1 MQKLAEICVRRPVL
15 ATVIIL
21 ALVVVGAFSYFKLGV
36 DRFPNVEFPFV
47 IVTTVL
53 PGAAPEE
60 IETELTDKIEE
71 SVNTISGID
80 ELTSFSSENVSVV
93 MVSFTLE
100 KDRDVAAQEVRD
112 KVSSILGD
120 LPQDA
125 EPPIIQSFDPG
136 AIPVVTI
143 AVSGP
148 GSQRDISEYV
158 DKNLRRRLETVYGVG
173 QVLVIGARPR
183 QINVIVDNAKL
194 TGQGLTAAQV
204 VAALQSQNIQIPG
217 GKVEQGVRDLTLR
230 TYGRVGSPESF
241 GNIPIATVN
250 GTAIRVR
257 DVARVEDSMSEI
269 ESAAT
274 VSGKSAVVLM
284 VRKQSGTNAIEIVN
298 GIKARVAEVQPT
310 LPKGYKLDII
320 RDQSEFV
327 LAAVGAVKEHLI
339 LGSIFAALVVWLFLS
354 SPRFWHVL
362 AMIGSTLLFYS
373 LVWGFHGVRETM
385 PSVHFSP
392 LFLILFMAIGWAGA
406 ALALRKSEQQVP
418 LGRILL
424 VSLALAF
431 LVPTLIPSLGGIAIN
446 IMTLAAMAI
455 AAGMFWY
462 FAKTSRPTLIAAVA
476 IPSSLVATFAAMQ
489 YMGFTLNVITLLALT
504 LAVGIV
510 IDDAVVVLENI
521 FRHMEEKKMSPAEAA
536 VAGTKEVGMAVMATS
551 MSLIVV
557 FLPVAFM
564 AGIVGRFMYS
574 FGVTMAFAIAVS
586 LLVSFT
592 LTPMMAARYL
602 RREDLNHNEGHG
614 TRDKGFYSYIER
626 GYMVMLD
633 WSMRHRWVI
642 VVLMLVV
649 LVSTVPLFIKVDKTF
664 LPYDDEGQ
672 FAVTV
677 RAPEGASVASTQT
690 IAESIA
696 TRVRELDGV
705 TNTVVTIGDDPQ
717 QTLNLSTV
725 YVKLGDATKRDDQ
738 YTIMDRV
745 RKEVLPQYKRLNLRT
760 QVAPV
765 NEFGGGTDAEVM
777 FWLGGPDLVQLDKYA
792 RELTTAIKD
801 PKLGT
806 TDVDTNFIVG
816 KPELAVRIDRDK
828 ATDLGVRVQ
837 DLASTLNVLV
847 GGQKATSYYEGGEE
861 YEVHVR
867 AGEGSRN
874 TVAAINQIEV
884 PSASGANVKLA
895 DLVTLSEG
903 TGPSVINRYNRRRMV
918 MVLANLQPGHSSQA
932 VMDLL
937 QKKAADMKMPATYSY
952 GFTGRAQEQQK
963 AGVNFMLAFILS
975 IIFMYLILAAQFE
988 SWVHP
993 ITILLSLPMTVPFAL
1008 LSLVLLNESVNI
1020 FSALGIV
1027 VLFGIVKKNSILQVD
1042 HTNQLRERGLA
1053 RPEAIREANRD
1064 RLRPILMT
1072 TIAFVAGMIPLV
1084 VSSGAG
1090 AATNR
1095 AIGATIIGG
1104 QTLVLLLTLLAT
1116 PVLYSLFDDVQEYFR
1131 RRSAREE
1138 EGDVEVTE
1146 AATA

>member
-1 MQKLAEICVRRPVL
+1 MQKLAEICVRRPVF

-21 ALVVVGAFSYFKLGV
+21 ALVVVGAFSYLKLGV

-71 SVNTISGID
+71 AVNTIAGID

-93 MVSFTLE
+93 MIGFTLE
-100 KDRDVAAQEVRD
+100 KDRDVATQEVRD
-112 KVSSILGD
+112 KISTILGD
-120 LPQDA
+120 LPLDA
-125 EPPIIQSFDPG
+125 EPPIVQNFDPG
-136 AIPVVTI
+136 AVPVVTI

-148 GSQRDISEYV
+148 VSPRDLSEYV
-158 DKNLRRRLETVYGVG
+158 DKTLRRRIETVAGVG

-183 QINVIVDNAKL
+183 QINVVVDNAKL
-194 TGQGLTAAQV
+194 SAQGLTAAHV
-204 VAALQSQNIQIPG
+204 VGALQSQNIQIPG
-217 GKVEQGVRDLTLR
+217 GRVEQGIRDLTLR
-230 TYGRVGSPESF
+230 TYGRVESPEEF
-241 GNIPIATVN
+241 GAIPIASVG
-250 GTAIRVR
+250 GTTIRVR
-257 DVARVEDSMSEI
+257 DVARIEDAASDV
-269 ESAAT
+269 ESAAS
-274 VSGKSAVVLM
+274 VAGKSAVVLQI
-284 VRKQSGTNAIEIVN
+284 RKQSGTNAIDVVN
-298 GIKARVAEVQPT
+298 RIKERVDELRPQVPA
-310 LPKGYKLDII
+310 GYQLDII

-339 LGSIFAALVVWLFLS
+339 LGSIFASLVVWLFLS
-354 SPRFWHVL
+354 SPRFWTVL
-362 AMIGSTLLFYS
+362 LMVGSTLLLYT
-373 LVWGFHGVRETM
+373 LVWGHAI
-385 PSVHFSP
+385 P
-392 LFLILFMAIGWAGA
+392 LP
-406 ALALRKSEQQVP
+406 KSIAVP
-418 LGRILL
+418 IAT
-424 VSLALAF
+424 V
-431 LVPTLIPSLGGIAIN
+431 IGIA
-446 IMTLAAMAI
+446 
-455 AAGMFWY
+455 MFAY
-462 FAKTSRPTLIAAVA
+462 FAKKSRPTLIAAVA
-476 IPSSLVATFAAMQ
+476 IPSSLIATFAAMA

-521 FRHMEEKKMSPAEAA
+521 FRWMEEKKMSPARAA
-536 VAGTKEVGMAVMATS
+536 VEGTKEVGLAVMATS
-551 MSLIVV
+551 LSLIIV

-564 AGIVGRFMYS
+564 GGIVGRFMYS
-574 FGVTMAFAIAVS
+574 FGVTMAFAVAVS

-592 LTPMMAARYL
+592 LTPMMASRYL
-602 RREDLNHNEGHG
+602 RREDLAHGG
-614 TRDKGFYSYIER
+614 TRRQGVYAAIE
-626 GYMVMLD
+626 GAYLKMLD
-633 WSMRHRWVI
+633 WSMAHRWAIVALMF
-642 VVLMLVV
+642 VVLF
-649 LVSTVPLFIKVDKTF
+649 STVPLFMIVDKNF

-672 FAVTV
+672 FAITI
-677 RAPEGASVASTQT
+677 RAPEGASVSSTQT

-696 TRVRELDGV
+696 ARARELDGV
-705 TNTVVTIGDDPQ
+705 TTTVVTIGDDPQ
-717 QTLNLSTV
+717 RTLNLGTV
-725 YVKLGDATKRDDQ
+725 YVKLGDAAKRDNQ
-738 YTIMDRV
+738 YVIMDRV
-745 RKEVLPQYKRLNLRT
+745 RTEILPQYERLNLRT

-777 FWLGGPDLVQLDKYA
+777 FWIGGPDLVQLDQYA
-792 RELTTAIKD
+792 RQLVDSIRD

-828 ATDLGVRVQ
+828 AADLGVRVQ
-837 DLASTLNVLV
+837 DLAATLNVLV

-867 AGEGSRN
+867 AEEAWRN
-874 TVAAINQIEV
+874 DIAGIAQIEV
-884 PSASGANVKLA
+884 PSATGQTVRLA
-895 DLVTLSEG
+895 DLVTMEEG
-903 TGPSVINRYNRRRMV
+903 TGPSVINRFNRRRMV
-918 MVLANLQPGHSSQA
+918 MVLANLQPGYSSQT

-937 QKKAADMKMPATYSY
+937 ETKAKELNMPASFSY

-963 AGVNFMLAFILS
+963 AGVNFMLAFVLS

-1020 FSALGIV
+1020 FSSLGIV

-1042 HTNQLRERGLA
+1042 HTNQLRQRGFA

-1072 TIAFVAGMIPLV
+1072 TLAFVAGMIPLT
-1084 VSSGAG
+1084 VSTGAG

-1116 PVLYSLFDDVQEYFR
+1116 PVLYSLFDDVQEWFKR
-1131 RRSAREE
+1131 RRPARETE
-1138 EGDVEVTE
+1138 EDTDVAD
-1146 AATA
+1146 AAAV

>member
-1 MQKLAEICVRRPVL
+1 MQKLAEICVRRPVF

-21 ALVVVGAFSYFKLGV
+21 SLVVIGAFSYLKLGV

-71 SVNTISGID
+71 AVNTISGIN

-93 MVSFTLE
+93 MISFDLE
-100 KDRDVAAQEVRD
+100 KDRDVATQEVRD
-112 KVSSILGD
+112 KISTIASQ
-120 LPQDA
+120 LPSDA
-125 EPPIIQSFDPG
+125 EPPIVQNFDPG

-158 DKNLRRRLETVYGVG
+158 DKSLRRRLETVTGVG

-183 QINVIVDNAKL
+183 QINVIVDNAAL
-194 TGQGLTAAQV
+194 TAHGVTAAQV
-204 VAALQSQNIQIPG
+204 MAALQAQNIQIPG
-217 GKVEQGVRDLTLR
+217 GKVEQGMRDLTLR
-230 TYGRVGSPESF
+230 TYGRVTTPEQF
-241 GNIPIATVN
+241 GDIPITN
-250 GTAIRVR
+250 MGGTPVRIR
-257 DVARVEDSMSEI
+257 DVARIEDSMSDVK
-269 ESAAT
+269 SAAT
-274 VSGKSAVVLM
+274 VGGKSAVVVQ
-284 VRKQSGTNAIEIVN
+284 VRKQSGTNAIAVVD
-298 GIKARVAEVQPT
+298 GIKERVEEIRPT
-310 LPKGYKLDII
+310 LPAGYKLDVI

-339 LGSIFAALVVWLFLS
+339 LGSIFAALIVWLFLS
-354 SPRFWHVL
+354 SPRFWTVL
-362 AMIGSTLLFYS
+362 LMVGATLLLYT
-373 LVWGFHGVRETM
+373 LVWGHSLPV
-385 PSVHFSP
+385 PK
-392 LFLILFMAIGWAGA
+392 AIGIPI
-406 ALALRKSEQQVP
+406 AL
-418 LGRILL
+418 
-424 VSLALAF
+424 
-431 LVPTLIPSLGGIAIN
+431 LIGV
-446 IMTLAAMAI
+446 AMFI
-455 AAGMFWY
+455 Y
-462 FAKTSRPTLIAAVA
+462 FAKKSRPTLIAAVA
-476 IPSSLVATFAAMQ
+476 IPSSLIATFAAMS
-489 YMGFTLNVITLLALT
+489 YMGFTLNIITLLALT

-521 FRHMEEKKMSPAEAA
+521 FRHMEEKNMSPAQAA
-536 VAGTKEVGMAVMATS
+536 VEGTKEVGLAVMATS

-602 RREDLNHNEGHG
+602 RREDLHHEG
-614 TRDKGFYSYIER
+614 TREKGIYAIVER
-626 GYMVMLD
+626 TYMKMLD
-633 WSMRHRWVI
+633 WSMAHRWVI
-642 VVLMLVV
+642 VTLMV
-649 LVSTVPLFIKVDKTF
+649 LVFFATIPLFSIVDKNF

-672 FAVTV
+672 FAITV
-677 RAPEGASVASTQT
+677 RAPEGASVDTTMT
-690 IAESIA
+690 ILESIA
-696 TRVRELDGV
+696 ARARKLPGV

-717 QTLNLSTV
+717 QTLNLGSV
-725 YVKLGDATKRDDQ
+725 YVKLGEASKREDQ
-738 YTIMDRV
+738 YKLMDRV
-745 RKEVLPQYKRLNLRT
+745 RTEVLPQYQRLNLIT

-777 FWLGGPDLVQLDKYA
+777 FWIGGPDLNALDKYS
-792 RELTTAIKD
+792 RQLTESIKD

-806 TDVDTNFIVG
+806 TDVQTNFIVG

-828 ATDLGVRVQ
+828 STDLGVRVQ
-837 DLASTLNVLV
+837 DLAATLNVLV
-847 GGQKATSYYEGGEE
+847 GGQQATSYYEGGEE

-867 AGEGSRN
+867 ADEAARRN
-874 TVAAINQIEV
+874 VSGISQIEV
-884 PSASGANVKLA
+884 PAATGANVKLA
-895 DLVTLSEG
+895 DLVKLEEG

-918 MVLANLQPGHSSQA
+918 MVLANMQPGYSSQT
-932 VMDLL
+932 VMNLL
-937 QKKAADMKMPATYSY
+937 EQKAAELKMPNGFSY
-952 GFTGRAQEQQK
+952 GFTGRAKEQQEM
-963 AGVNFMLAFILS
+963 GINFMLAFALS

-993 ITILLSLPMTVPFAL
+993 ITILLSLPMTVPFAI
-1008 LSLVLLNESVNI
+1008 LSLVLLNESINI

-1042 HTNQLRERGLA
+1042 HTNQLRERGLPRA
-1053 RPEAIREANRD
+1053 EAIREANKD

-1072 TIAFVAGMIPLV
+1072 TLAFVAGMIPLV
-1084 VSSGAG
+1084 VSSGTG

-1095 AIGATIIGG
+1095 AIGSTIIGG

-1116 PVLYSLFDDVQEYFR
+1116 PVLYSLFDDVQEFFR
-1131 RRSAREE
+1131 RRRKVRVEE
-1138 EGDVEVTE
+1138 EDVDGEP
-1146 AATA
+1146 ATA

>member
-1 MQKLAEICVRRPVL
+1 MQKLAEICVRRPVF

-21 ALVVVGAFSYFKLGV
+21 ALVVVGAFSYGKLGV
-36 DRFPNVEFPFV
+36 DRFPNVEFPFI

-60 IETELTDKIEE
+60 IETEITDKVEE

-93 MVSFTLE
+93 MVAFNLE

-112 KVSSILGD
+112 KVSTILAD
-120 LPQDA
+120 LPKDA
-125 EPPIIQSFDPG
+125 ESPIVQTFDPG

-173 QVLVIGARPR
+173 QVLVVGARPR
-183 QINVIVDNAKL
+183 QINVVVDNEKL
-194 TGQGLTAAQV
+194 AAQGLTAAHV
-204 VAALQSQNIQIPG
+204 VAALQAQNIQIPG
-217 GKVEQGVRDLTLR
+217 GKVEQGLRDLTLR
-230 TYGRVGSPESF
+230 TYGRVGEPADF
-241 GNIPIATVN
+241 GDIPITNVS
-250 GTAIRVR
+250 GTPVRIR
-257 DVARVEDSMSEI
+257 DVARIDDSMSEV
-269 ESAAT
+269 ESAAS

-284 VRKQSGTNAIEIVN
+284 IRKQSGTNAIQVVN
-298 GIKARVAEVQPT
+298 GIKERVEEVRPT
-310 LPKGYKLDII
+310 LPRGYKLDVI

-354 SPRFWHVL
+354 SPRFLDVIAML
-362 AMIGSTLLFYS
+362 ASTLLFYS
-373 LVWGFHGVRETM
+373 LMWGHRIPLPRFA
-385 PSVHFSP
+385 SV
-392 LFLILFMAIGWAGA
+392 AV
-406 ALALRKSEQQVP
+406 ALV
-418 LGRILL
+418 
-424 VSLALAF
+424 
-431 LVPTLIPSLGGIAIN
+431 IAV
-446 IMTLAAMAI
+446 
-455 AAGMFWY
+455 GMFWY
-462 FAKTSRPTLIAAVA
+462 FAKKSRPTLIAAVA
-476 IPSSLVATFAAMQ
+476 IPSSLIATFAAMQ

-521 FRHMEEKKMSPAEAA
+521 FRHMEEKHLSPAEAA
-536 VAGTKEVGMAVMATS
+536 VEGTREVGLAVMATS

-602 RREDLNHNEGHG
+602 RREDLHHEG
-614 TRDKGFYSYIER
+614 TRSKGLYAKIEG
-626 GYMVMLD
+626 GYMTMLK
-633 WSMRHRWVI
+633 WSMAHRWVI
-642 VVLMLVV
+642 VTLMVIVLF
-649 LVSTVPLFIKVDKTF
+649 STVPLFKVVDKTF

-677 RAPEGASVASTQT
+677 RAPEGSSVDATQT

-696 TRVRELDGV
+696 TRVRKLKGV

-717 QTLNLSTV
+717 QTLNLATV
-725 YVKLGDATKRDDQ
+725 YVKLGEASKRPNQ
-738 YTIMDRV
+738 YDIMDRV
-745 RKEVLPQYKRLNLRT
+745 RKEVLPQYQRLNLRT

-777 FWLGGPDLVQLDKYA
+777 FWIGGPDLVQLDKYA
-792 RELTTAIKD
+792 RTLTDAIRD

-837 DLASTLNVLV
+837 DLAATLNVLV

-867 AGEGSRN
+867 AAEESRN
-874 TVAAINQIEV
+874 TAAAISQIEV
-884 PSASGANVKLA
+884 PSANGTNVKLN
-895 DLVTLSEG
+895 DLVSLHEG
-903 TGPSVINRYNRRRMV
+903 TGPSVINRLNRRRMV
-918 MVLANLQPGHSSQA
+918 MVLANMKPGYSSQT

-937 QKKAADMKMPATYSY
+937 QKKAAELNMPKTFSY

-963 AGVNFMLAFILS
+963 AGVNFMLAFVLS
-975 IIFMYLILAAQFE
+975 IVFMYLILAAQFE

-1020 FSALGIV
+1020 FSSLGIV

-1042 HTNQLRERGLA
+1042 HTNQLRQRGLDRA
-1053 RPEAIREANRD
+1053 HAILEANRD

-1116 PVLYSLFDDVQEYFR
+1116 PVLYSLFDDVQEFFR
-1131 RRSAREE
+1131 RRRRVRTEPMPSEE
-1138 EGDVEVTE
+1138 PLP
-1146 AATA
+1146 A